1 MSNNT
6 EQSQKNTKIGAAK
19 KTYLGFRIAFSL
31 FIFLAL
37 GVFSYWY
44 AVVPYDPKQDVRSLS
59 TDKTA
64 RAVPEEQTRSEKN
77 TLRYPTLDTPQKA
90 ASDDSSPDSTDSQD
104 PTPIISTEGNKDG
117 QVGKQKKEIDLF
129 HFLPG
134 DSLVY
139 AYLQLE
145 KLKKIGWLRPILE
158 GKQSP
163 WIEETAS
170 SFGVSL
176 TKTKRL
182 AVAMDVRSSLNIG
195 VHKLSGALRSWK
207 KSLKRPLSIS
217 AETKCGR
224 QEALGLFRKSG
235 SLTATIILGHRV
247 YQKDPGFF
255 MTLPG
260 EGLLLSTYR
269 RPMTNLLGLLVGRT
283 NASAASTES
292 ITLIKKM
299 LEDAPH
305 EPIFGIVSHPKNLK
319 KSNLRVPGGGIIQVA
334 GLTVSRK
341 GSDLWLRWLIQLD
354 TPRNAERFSKRAR
367 RLLEGFRKQYW
378 TRKTGLH
385 RAIQD
390 IVFTTTEAEVVTELE
405 LKSTVCR
412 EMLKHF
418 TGQ

>member
-1 MSNNT
+1 MSNHPKQSRKT
-6 EQSQKNTKIGAAK
+6 EKIGAAK
-19 KTYLGFRIAFSL
+19 RTYLGFRIAFSL

-37 GVFSYWY
+37 GIFSYWY
-44 AVVPYDPKQDVRSLS
+44 AVVPYDPKQDVSSLS

-64 RAVPEEQTRSEKN
+64 RAVPEEQPGSGKN
-77 TLRYPTLDTPQKA
+77 SLRYPSLDTPPKA
-90 ASDDSSPDSTDSQD
+90 ENGDSSLDSTSSQD
-104 PTPIISTEGNKDG
+104 ATPLIADGENKDG
-117 QVGKQKKEIDLF
+117 QVGKTKKKTDLF

-139 AYLQLE
+139 AYMELE
-145 KLKKIGWLRPILE
+145 KLKKIGWLRPILQ
-158 GKQSP
+158 GNQSP

-170 SFGVSL
+170 SLGVSL

-182 AVAMDVRSSLNIG
+182 AVAMDVRSSASIG

-217 AETKCGR
+217 AVTECGR

-235 SLTATIILGHRV
+235 TLTATIILGHRV

-260 EGLLLSTYR
+260 DGLLLSTYR

-292 ITLIKKM
+292 ISLIKKM
-299 LEDAPH
+299 LEDAPY
-305 EPIFGIVSHPKNLK
+305 EPIFGIVSHPRNLK
-319 KSNLRVPGGGIIQVA
+319 RSSLRVPGGGIIQVA

-354 TPRNAERFSKRAR
+354 TPKNAVRFSKRAR

-378 TRKTGLH
+378 TRKTGLS
-385 RAIQD
+385 RAMQD

-405 LKSTVCR
+405 LKSNVCR